1 MHQKEKNE
9 VSCFSEYDSLQ
20 NVILCEPRFMRISQ
34 VINETQRRYH
44 KENIQ
49 VEVAIAQHNKFVEAL
64 KHYGIETH
72 ILPSKKEYPEQ
83 VFTRD
88 IGFAVGENLFISD
101 MKMPIR
107 QGEEGILK
115 EWLNTMGINYIDLV
129 EDQTEGG
136 DVIIDKN
143 TVYIGISERTTAGAI
158 DKIQSHIPDYIII
171 PIPIKKEILHL
182 DCIFNIISQSEAL
195 IYKDGLDEQQYKLL
209 ASRFDLIHV
218 SKEEQFSM
226 GVNVLSLGNKKVIS
240 LPQNK
245 EVNLELTNRG
255 YEVIEIDFSEII
267 KSGGSFRCCTMPIK
281 RKTV

>member
-1 MHQKEKNE
+1 MHQEDKSE
-9 VSCFSEYDSLQ
+9 VSCFSEYDSLK

-49 VEVAIAQHNKFVEAL
+49 VEKAIIQHQSFVNAL
-64 KHYGIETH
+64 KNNGIETH
-72 ILPSKKEYPEQ
+72 ILPSKEKYPEQ

-88 IGFAVGENLFISD
+88 IGFAVGEVLFISD

-115 EWLNTMGINYIDLV
+115 EWLNTIGIKYIDLV

-136 DVIIDKN
+136 DVIIDRK
-143 TVYIGISERTTAGAI
+143 TVYIGLSERTTAGAI
-158 DKIQSHIPDYIII
+158 EKIQSHLKDYTVI

-182 DCIFNIISQSEAL
+182 DCIFNIISDTEAL
-195 IYKDGLDEQQYKLL
+195 IYKDGLDESEYNLL
-209 ASRFDLIHV
+209 ANRFDLIEV

-226 GVNVLSLGNKKVIS
+226 GVNVLSIGNKKIIS
-240 LPQNK
+240 LPQNA
-245 EVNLELTNRG
+245 EVNQQLSKRG
-255 YEVIEIDFSEII
+255 YDVINIEFDEII
-267 KSGGSFRCCTMPIK
+267 KSGGSFRCCTLPIK
-281 RKTV
+281 RIT

>member
-1 MHQKEKNE
+1 M
-9 VSCFSEYDSLQ
+9 
-20 NVILCEPRFMRISQ
+20 
-34 VINETQRRYH
+34 INETQRRYH